1 MKNNFIYIS
10 CLSVLALFSACTG
23 KDDNS
28 GMESSAPAPLSIYAG
43 SRDASTSEWHDFN
56 ENAEITVYNA
66 GSNLNATKAD
76 QKGIYKNTKQTNG
89 ALKWINQ
96 PTNDANGLWSDAIQG
111 DNDNGAYFFT
121 ATSGT
126 YGQVRLNQTKG
137 YTEDDFLVARSKVA
151 LATPGNTDQEKMN
164 YWEKEG
170 ITLHFRH
177 VLSKLQVNVFL
188 PKAEDV
194 TAPED
199 DGYFVYNNITD
210 VSMGL
215 VKPRDKYTVTYDTSL
230 EDKGIATVTT
240 VETKASTNLQMCSA
254 GSEETTIPGDNTIYA
269 KKYSF
274 EAIIPD
280 RQYYPETQEC
290 LNITVNYKGKGEL
303 KFTYTPPSN
312 DIIRFEQEKRTI
324 VNLILQHKKP
334 DNKVYLYSVK
344 LKDWITDKAD
354 MDLIPVK

>member
-43 SRDASTSEWHDFN
+43 SRDASTGEWYAFN
-56 ENAEITVYNA
+56 ENAEIIVYNA

-76 QKGIYKNTKQTNG
+76 QKGIYKNTKQENG
-89 ALKWINQ
+89 SLKWINQ
-96 PTNDANGLWSDAIQG
+96 PTDDANGLWSDAIQG
-111 DNDNGAYFFT
+111 DEMYGYLFT

-188 PKAEDV
+188 PEAEDV

-230 EDKGIATVTT
+230 EDKGIAKVTT
-240 VETKASTNLQMCSA
+240 VETKANANLQMCPA
-254 GSEETTIPGDNTIYA
+254 GSKETTIPGDNTVYA

-290 LNITVNYKGKGEL
+290 LNITVKYKGEDL
-303 KFTYTPPSN
+303 NFTYTPPSN

-334 DNKVYLYSVK
+334 ENKVYLYSVK